1 MPKPL
6 AWATIYSQP
15 GREDMVEVGPAN
27 PGRERQAETWGW
39 SHRHVPLVAIP
50 ADQVLVP
57 RATLARF
64 MQKIQSAAHY
74 DDVKAAR
81 VELDAILQR

>member
-39 SHRHVPLVAIP
+39 SHRRVPLVAIP
-50 ADQVLVP
+50 SDQVLVP
-57 RATLARF
+57 KELIRRACQSPDSIAAIEDAAEARAELRTL
-64 MQKIQSAAHY
+64 HP
-74 DDVKAAR
+74 
-81 VELDAILQR
+81 